1 MIVISLSRNQN
12 QYSEAG
18 LTPDSYGENC
28 WNQELTHHNI
38 ALQWL
43 IVGQMHTIYL
53 QLLNY
58 STAFATVEC
67 TIRAEVVYCEAKQ
80 FQKSFSGMFKL
91 SLQMKMVHKYSA
103 FRFTF

>member
-1 MIVISLSRNQN
+1 MLRRDRNFFVEESKSIFCSWFLIPILMARIDPSLVNIV
-12 QYSEAG
+12 
-18 LTPDSYGENC
+18 
-28 WNQELTHHNI
+28 
-38 ALQWL
+38 LQWL

-80 FQKSFSGMFKL
+80 FQKSFSGMVKL
-91 SLQMKMVHKYSA
+91 SL
-103 FRFTF
+103 